1 MGVSSNGEIRWNRA
15 ANLPGRLGKCGTEY
29 GQWDASR
36 PARHLGSGLGHNHTP
51 ARSLA
56 SKIDAA
62 QFSPRSPSRSIL
74 GIPRIPTS
82 LVPLPMPPH
91 LISSHLS
98 SRVESRPPF
107 RSASI
112 SRHPCSLPSSWRRAP
127 PSHIPSFRPP
137 PGPIPIRAP
146 NLSSIDSTQHH
157 PTLDRDQSLE
167 PLAQAPSRLS
177 TQPSPSGLLSL
188 PVPCPHQA
196 LLESLVST
204 INLGY
209 QAPLGGL
216 PACGIATTLT
226 MATPADCQMLGDV
239 QDLFPTVLTA
249 VDKFRSTKPD
259 AESRSVAR
267 GLNTEAALYRR
278 LIAKILL
285 LADVPS
291 IRDPNLHQ
299 NVTAKVGVER
309 TALLL
314 THLKEMHRLLTTL
327 IWDFG
332 NTSRGT
338 VRLLSRT
345 QQCGIQTDNPRRHS
359 SASSNLKPPAP
370 RPMCQNQRCSAAS
383 TRSPAPMSN

>member
-1 MGVSSNGEIRWNRA
+1 MRYGVRTPPDR
-15 ANLPGRLGKCGTEY
+15 
-29 GQWDASR
+29 
-36 PARHLGSGLGHNHTP
+36 RHLGSGLGHNHTP

-56 SKIDAA
+56 SKIDEA
-62 QFSPRSPSRSIL
+62 QSSPRSRSLSIL
-74 GIPRIPTS
+74 GIPRMPTS

-91 LISSHLS
+91 LISSHRS
-98 SRVESRPPF
+98 SLGLPSIQLPSVVTRALCRHPGDEPLLHISHPSAP
-107 RSASI
+107 SASI
-112 SRHPCSLPSSWRRAP
+112 PTWVS
-127 PSHIPSFRPP
+127 
-137 PGPIPIRAP
+137 G
-146 NLSSIDSTQHH
+146 LSSIDSTQHH

-196 LLESLVST
+196 FLESLVST

-209 QAPLGGL
+209 QAPVGGL
-216 PACGIATTLT
+216 PACGIAPTPT
-226 MATPADCQMLGDV
+226 MATPADCRMLGDV
-239 QDLFPTVLTA
+239 QDLFPTVVLA
-249 VDKFRSTKPD
+249 VDTFRRTKPD

-278 LIAKILL
+278 LIARILL

-291 IRDPNLHQ
+291 VRDPNLHQ
-299 NVTAKVGVER
+299 SVTAKVGVER
-309 TALLL
+309 TALLI

-338 VRLLSRT
+338 VSLLSRN
-345 QQCGIQTDNPRRHS
+345 QQCEIQPDNPRRHS
-359 SASSNLKPPAP
+359 SASSNRKPPAP

-383 TRSPAPMSN
+383 TKSRAPTRN